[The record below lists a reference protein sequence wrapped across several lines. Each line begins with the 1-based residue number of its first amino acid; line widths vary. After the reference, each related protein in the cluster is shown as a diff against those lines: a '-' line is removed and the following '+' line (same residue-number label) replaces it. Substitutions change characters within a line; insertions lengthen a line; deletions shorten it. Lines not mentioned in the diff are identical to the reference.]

1 MKKAEKKRKERGIS
15 EKTNAS
21 SSKYKLLNQ
30 SVRTSKVKSWRPF
43 GAGLSYLMEQLQTY
57 FQILL
62 SLVLKPLT
70 QEIQVAE

>member
-1 MKKAEKKRKERGIS
+1 MKKEKKRKERGIS

-21 SSKYKLLNQ
+21 SPKYKLLNQ
-30 SVRTSKVKSWRPF
+30 SVRTSKVKSWTTF